1 MFDIFLES
9 IEFIENSNIVS
20 EFLYDDIPKNIPV
33 SYTKNNEIISSCMIN
48 NRIKQYVSC
57 SFEYNDI
64 SLVLL
69 EVESDNND
77 FATWVMA
84 SKESIAEEDI
94 IKILEMRYSE
104 QKLLEEIK
112 QKYNNLNYLKFN
124 THRHAQ
130 MNDENEHEEVLE
142 RWFLRLLHKIS
153 QSHQYLKYQF

>member
-57 SFEYNDI
+57 SFEYNDTSI
-64 SLVLL
+64 VLL

-77 FATWVMA
+77 FATWVM
-84 SKESIAEEDI
+84 SSEKTILEEDI
-94 IKILEMRYSE
+94 VKILELRYSK
-104 QKLLEEIK
+104 QKLLETIK
-112 QKYNNLNYLKFN
+112 DEYNILSNLKFN

-130 MNDENEHEEVLE
+130 INDENEHEEVLE
-142 RWFLRLLHKIS
+142 RWLLRLF
-153 QSHQYLKYQF
+153 YLINK